1 MSETTRFGWRPN
13 FQEKSAV
20 LSEFKEFIEKFNVI
34 PIAIGLVLAL
44 AFAPMVDALVAVILS
59 LVGAIF
65 GAELSFDQ
73 LTFQLN
79 GTPIPYGGLITAIVT
94 FLMIAW
100 VVFMIVKGLA
110 KAGAQTTLNETPD
123 QVLLGEIRDLLK
135 SR

>member
-1 MSETTRFGWRPN
+1 ML
-13 FQEKSAV
+13 K
-20 LSEFKEFIEKFNVI
+20 EFKEFVEKFNVI

-65 GAELSFDQ
+65 GAELSFDS
-73 LTFQLN
+73 LTFMLN
-79 GTPIPYGGLITAIVT
+79 GTPIPYGALITAIVT

-100 VVFMIVKGLA
+100 VVFMIAKGLA

>member
-1 MSETTRFGWRPN
+1 MSETTPFGWRPN
-13 FQEKSAV
+13 IQEKSAV
-20 LSEFKEFIEKFNVI
+20 LTEFKEFVEKFNVI

-73 LTFQLN
+73 LTFMLN
-79 GTPIPYGGLITAIVT
+79 GTPIPYGALLTAFVS

-100 VVFMIVKGLA
+100 VVFMVAKGIA
-110 KAGAQTTLNETPD
+110 KAGGETGLAETPD
-123 QVLLGEIRDLLK
+123 QMLLGEIRDLLK

>member
-1 MSETTRFGWRPN
+1 ML
-13 FQEKSAV
+13 K
-20 LSEFKEFIEKFNVI
+20 EFKEFIEKFNVI

-65 GAELSFDQ
+65 GAELSFDN
-73 LTFQLN
+73 LTFDLN

-100 VVFMIVKGLA
+100 VVFMIVKALA
-110 KAGAQTTLNETPD
+110 KGGAQTTLNETPD

-135 SR
+135 SSQR